1 MISKRERK
9 DVLQISSAHPLD
21 RFLWPE
27 VTVCCSADR
36 TIRLPTAEIVKS
48 QRRQRWWWSS
58 RSSVK
63 SVVNCA
69 KRGDPFSGFSLAP
82 KLLFNT
88 TPTATFKLKPCGVE
102 GAEQSITKGIRIL
115 LLLLI
120 FFFCWFW
127 FCTTFLQSTKAAP
140 SNRHNRPISGR
151 RSPVNLKRYCQQHP
165 YHHRPQ
171 HQSHFN

>member
-36 TIRLPTAEIVKS
+36 TIRPPTAEIVKS
-48 QRRQRWWWSS
+48 QRRQRWWSS

-63 SVVNCA
+63 SVYCA

-102 GAEQSITKGIRIL
+102 GAEQSRAKHYQRYSHSPPPPHL
-115 LLLLI
+115 LLLVLVLHN
-120 FFFCWFW
+120 F
-127 FCTTFLQSTKAAP
+127 P
-140 SNRHNRPISGR
+140 SINESGALE
-151 RSPVNLKRYCQQHP
+151 SAQ
-165 YHHRPQ
+165 
-171 HQSHFN
+171 